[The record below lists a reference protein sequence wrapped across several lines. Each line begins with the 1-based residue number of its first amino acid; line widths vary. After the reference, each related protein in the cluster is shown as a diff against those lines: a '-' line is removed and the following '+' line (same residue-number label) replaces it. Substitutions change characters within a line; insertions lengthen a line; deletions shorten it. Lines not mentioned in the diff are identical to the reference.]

1 MADLIVRMLAETG
14 YLGVALLMFLENV
27 FPPIPSEL
35 IMPFAGFTAAS
46 GRLGIVG
53 VILAGTLGSLAGAY
67 VWYWL
72 ACRFGKQR
80 LQRFADRHGRWLTLT
95 GRDIEQADAWFDRHS
110 GKAVLIGR
118 MVPTVRT
125 LISVPAGLSGMSNR
139 RFLAYTGIGTALWT
153 TLLALAGYGLGER
166 YGEIVHW
173 IDPVS
178 TAIVVLI
185 VLAWLYRVV
194 TWRGARA

>member
-67 VWYWL
+67 VWYGL
-72 ACRFGKQR
+72 AFRFGKQR

-95 GRDIEQADAWFDRHS
+95 GRDIERADAWFDRHS

-118 MVPTVRT
+118 LVPTVRT

-139 RFLAYTGIGTALWT
+139 RFLAFTVIGTALWT
-153 TLLALAGYGLGER
+153 TILALAGYTLGER
-166 YGEIVHW
+166 YGEIAHW
-173 IDPVS
+173 LDPVS

-185 VLAWLYRVV
+185 VLTWLYRVV
-194 TWRGARA
+194 TWRGAKA